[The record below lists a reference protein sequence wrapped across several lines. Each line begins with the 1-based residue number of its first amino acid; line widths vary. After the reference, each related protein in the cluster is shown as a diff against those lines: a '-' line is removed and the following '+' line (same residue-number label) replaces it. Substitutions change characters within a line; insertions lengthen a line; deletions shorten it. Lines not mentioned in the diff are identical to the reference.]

1 MNGSISA
8 SKLSN
13 FNTNKSPLKDSRALL
28 YPSPF
33 LKYQFVAGGTKSWE
47 TFQEHLTIAILQGPV
62 NLTLILE
69 GNYLFNY
76 YLFLTLEIYIYIYI
90 YIYIEINM
98 YILL

>member
-1 MNGSISA
+1 MKGSTSA

-69 GNYLFNY
+69 GNYLFQ
-76 YLFLTLEIYIYIYI
+76 LLLIFDIRYIYIY
-90 YIYIEINM
+90 
-98 YILL
+98 